1 MCSDDDIDFLLQSGG
16 QPSPSQAPDVVP
28 TSLGFHK
35 PMPKSKHWTVEM
47 VYTTS
52 EEEETGP
59 HPSPHA
65 SLDSGMDA
73 KCGVSVCMCMCVCNH
88 VKLFQ
93 QEEETGPH
101 PSPHA
106 LVEVSGMDAHFSKC
120 GVSVCMCIVGVT
132 M

>member
-65 SLDSGMDA
+65 
-73 KCGVSVCMCMCVCNH
+73 
-88 VKLFQ
+88 
-93 QEEETGPH
+93 
-101 PSPHA
+101 